1 MPLTFN
7 IRTTASSSFFF
18 TWMSSFKTST
28 AINYAISI
36 ALVNVLSNGLV
47 PEKKIPYYAHW
58 VSKFLDELRSQTNTA
73 DWQIIQAE
81 EALVL
86 YSEHFLKGDTS
97 VLSPNMPQGGE
108 KLPDLPQALDEMRQA
123 IRIKHYSYSTERSYL
138 DWVKRFYDY
147 TLNIKKKD
155 VAVLGLSSADV
166 KDYLGY
172 LALHE

>member
-1 MPLTFN
+1 M
-7 IRTTASSSFFF
+7 
-18 TWMSSFKTST
+18 
-28 AINYAISI
+28 
-36 ALVNVLSNGLV
+36 

-73 DWQIIQAE
+73 DWLIIQAE
-81 EALVL
+81 EALAL